1 MTDSVSFQTRA
12 RTIDHLGREQIADVP
27 TAVSE
32 LWKNAYD
39 AYARS
44 VSLHIYGSGQPVA
57 AIFDD
62 GTGMTRDQFV
72 NRWLVVGTESKVG
85 VEDLPAD
92 QRQGLKPR
100 PKQGQKGIG
109 RLSVAAL
116 GSTILVVSKRADSPF
131 VACLIDWR
139 LFENPFLYL
148 HDIRLPVIEFQS
160 REELAGRLPDLRN
173 GLLENF
179 TGSASDQA
187 RADRLAAAW
196 IAFDAVEASQAADI
210 STSAAIRR
218 SSEAKIPNESY
229 LADWPVWSGRHES
242 GTALVMSELN
252 SALLAWTL
260 VGEASDRE
268 EADSIRDSLVRT
280 LTGFSDPYADGS
292 DNAMDYGVVN
302 HTRQGDV
309 TVVSREDG
317 YGPDFLRSLDHCFEG
332 EVDERGIFRGRV
344 RAFGQDLGEVE
355 LIPAQAPPTAP
366 RDRVG
371 RFSIAIG
378 AFEPIARSS
387 ILDPDVHRQV
397 AERAQTHSGL
407 AIYRDGLRVMPY
419 GRPEN
424 DFFKIEERRQQHA
437 GREFWASRRLFG
449 RIAIS
454 RNENPNLRDK
464 AGREGLIDNSASRT
478 MQILIKDLL
487 KTTARRYYGGDST
500 YRSELLPGVEAENDA
515 AAAKSKVARTRQ
527 LGAFRK
533 LVREQATLLEQAVEK
548 VETLWADLEAA
559 AKSQDADAVWQ
570 LAPRVDEAVTWRAD
584 LRLPPKP
591 RNLGAFED
599 RYREYRDRY
608 VSLAAR
614 VDDIRIQWTA
624 QSEKLQAR
632 PAIDVARSQLGRD
645 QKAVTDRLTRW
656 RRSIGELL
664 KDETARIDAQ
674 VDQDL
679 KEFYKIVSPLLEEVE
694 TGRMGLRAALD
705 EMDEVRDR
713 LTRQFTEVYDPYLR
727 ALTQLSEGVDLE
739 GAFAYAG
746 AREATLERRLEQIQG
761 LAQIGISVEI
771 LSHELNTLERRLTS
785 GLSALAATMEETPAL
800 REAQRAGAELVERL
814 RFLSQVQISGGDTR
828 QRIAGQDIEAYLGTF
843 FRNLLEERGIELEAT
858 SAFRKAAFQ
867 EFPSRIFPVFINL
880 VNNSVYWLAG
890 RPERRIILDAG
901 DGVLRI
907 SDTGPGVDPDD
918 QSNLFELFFTRRVR
932 GRGVGL
938 YLCRQTLAAGG
949 HRIEYVAADPAS
961 KTKQGAKFLI
971 TLRNGFDG

>member
-1 MTDSVSFQTRA
+1 MADSVSFQTRA

-44 VSLHIYGSGQPVA
+44 VSLHIYAGDLPA
-57 AIFDD
+57 AVIFDD
-62 GTGMTRDQFV
+62 GTGMSRAQFIDK
-72 NRWLVVGTESKVG
+72 WLVVGTESKVG
-85 VEDLPAD
+85 EDDLPPE
-92 QRQGLKPR
+92 QRKGLAPR

-116 GSTILVVSKRADSPF
+116 GSTVLVVSKQADSPF

-139 LFENPFLYL
+139 LFENPFLFL
-148 HDIRLPVIEFQS
+148 HDVQLPVIEFQN
-160 REELAGRLPDLRN
+160 REDLAERLPGLRTA
-173 GLLENF
+173 LTENL
-179 TGSASDQA
+179 TGANDDPA
-187 RADRLAAAW
+187 RAKRVQDAWLAFDKMDESRPAAAKTSS
-196 IAFDAVEASQAADI
+196 AVERALASG
-210 STSAAIRR
+210 
-218 SSEAKIPNESY
+218 IPNEAY
-229 LADWPVWSGRHES
+229 LADWPVWTGSQTS

-260 VGEASDRE
+260 EGEAASRE
-268 EADSIRDSLVRT
+268 DTGSIRDSLVRT
-280 LTGFSDPYADGS
+280 LTGFSDPYVEGD
-292 DNAMDYGVVN
+292 DNAMDYSVVN
-302 HTRQGDV
+302 HTRQGNI

-317 YGPDFLRSLDHCFEG
+317 YGLDFLRSLDHCFEG
-332 EVDERGIFRGRV
+332 EVDELGIFRGRV
-344 RAFGQDLGEVE
+344 RAFGHDLGEVE
-355 LIPAQAPPTAP
+355 LIPAQAPPTAI
-366 RDRVG
+366 RDRIG
-371 RFSIAIG
+371 RFSIIIG

-397 AERAQTHSGL
+397 AERALTHSGL

-424 DFFKIEERRQQHA
+424 DFFKIEERRQMHA

-454 RNENPNLRDK
+454 RKENANLRDK
-464 AGREGLIDNSASRT
+464 AGREGLIDNSASRA
-478 MQILIKDLL
+478 MQFLVKDLL
-487 KTTARRYYGGDST
+487 RVTARRYYGGESS
-500 YRSELLPGVEAENDA
+500 YRAELLPGVEAENDA
-515 AAAKSKVARTRQ
+515 AAAKSKIARTRQ

-533 LVREQATLLEQAVEK
+533 MVRDQAQLLEQAVEK
-548 VETLWADLEAA
+548 VDVLWADLEAA
-559 AKSQDADAVWQ
+559 AESEDPDGIWQ
-570 LAPRVDEAVTWRAD
+570 LAPRIDEVVSLRAD

-599 RYREYRDRY
+599 RYRDYRDRY

-614 VDDIRIQWTA
+614 VDDIRVQWTA

-632 PAIDVARSQLGRD
+632 PAIEVARSQLGRN

-664 KDETARIDAQ
+664 KAEAARIDLQ

-679 KEFYKIVSPLLEEVE
+679 KEFYKLVAPLLDEVE
-694 TGRMGLRAALD
+694 AGRMSLRAALD
-705 EMDEVRDR
+705 EMDEVRDH
-713 LTRQFTEVYDPYLR
+713 LTRQFGEVYDPYLR
-727 ALTQLSEGVDLE
+727 ALTQLSEGTDLE

-746 AREATLERRLEQIQG
+746 DREATLERRLEQIQG

-771 LSHELNTLERRLTS
+771 LSHELNTLDRRLAS
-785 GLSALAATMEETPAL
+785 GLSALSASMETTPAL
-800 REAQRAGAELVERL
+800 EEAQRAGAELVERL
-814 RFLSQVQISGGDTR
+814 RFLSQVQVSGGDTR
-828 QRIAGQDIEAYLGTF
+828 QRITGQDVESYLGTF
-843 FRNLLEERGIELEAT
+843 FSNLLDERGIKLDAT
-858 SAFRKAAFQ
+858 AAFKRAAFQ

-880 VNNSVYWLAG
+880 VNNALYWLAG
-890 RPERRIILDAG
+890 RSERRILLDAG

-907 SDTGPGVDPDD
+907 ADTGPGVDPDD
-918 QSNLFELFFTRRVR
+918 QQNLFELFFTRRVR

-949 HRIEYVAADPAS
+949 HRIEYV
-961 KTKQGAKFLI
+961 TEEGAKILPGANFAI